1 MALERFIATF
11 DLHYGYER
19 RSGHKAPLHDM
30 KAWDVVMKFAQDFK
44 PHHWVF
50 GGDMLDCGVVSHH
63 NHGKPGRTEGLRL
76 LQDAEECKAAIVVPA
91 FKLAS
96 KSATYIV
103 GNHEHWLEDLT
114 DDQPGLEGL
123 VGLKPLLGLKEW
135 NVIPQGG
142 YHRIGK
148 LHFIHGDQISG
159 GTNAAKNAVDTYAQS
174 IRLGHF
180 HTFQAAT
187 KTSAIH
193 HELGNVGMVVP
204 CLCTK
209 DPKYG
214 QGKPNRWMQG
224 FNFGYVDTHTGRF
237 NDYVQIIVNGQS
249 IIDGKLYKA

>member
-1 MALERFIATF
+1 MALERFIGTW

-19 RSGHKAPLHDM
+19 RSGHKSPLHDM
-30 KAWDVVMKFAQDFK
+30 RAWDVVMKFAQDFK

-76 LQDAEECKAAIVVPA
+76 LQDAEDCKREIIKPA
-91 FKLAS
+91 FDLVS
-96 KSATYIV
+96 KEAIYIE
-103 GNHEHWLEDLT
+103 GNHENWLEDLT
-114 DDQPGLEGL
+114 DNQPGLTDMVSLERI
-123 VGLKPLLGLKEW
+123 LGLEKW
-135 NVIPQGG
+135 TVIPQGG

-148 LHFIHGDQISG
+148 MYFIHGDQISG
-159 GTNAAKNAVDTYAQS
+159 GINAAKNAVDYYAQS
-174 IRLGHF
+174 VRLGHF

-193 HELGNVGMVVP
+193 HELGITGMVVP

-224 FNFGYVDTHTGRF
+224 FNYGWIDTHSGRF
-237 NDYVQIIVNGQS
+237 NDYVVIIINGQFFAH
-249 IIDGKLYKA
+249 GKTYKA

>member
-1 MALERFIATF
+1 M
-11 DLHYGYER
+11 
-19 RSGHKAPLHDM
+19 
-30 KAWDVVMKFAQDFK
+30 VMQFAQDSK

-63 NHGKPGRTEGLRL
+63 NRGKPGRTEGLRL
-76 LQDAEECKAAIVVPA
+76 LQDAEECKAQIVKPA
-91 FKLAS
+91 YALAS

-123 VGLKPLLGLKEW
+123 VGLKPLLGLGDW
-135 NVIPQGG
+135 NVIEQGG

-159 GTNAAKNAVDTYAQS
+159 GTNAAKNAVDTYGAS
-174 IRLGHF
+174 VRLGHF
-180 HTFQAAT
+180 HTAQMAT

-193 HELGNVGMVVP
+193 NVLGHTGAVVG

-214 QGKPNRWMQG
+214 QGKPNRWVQG
-224 FNFGYVDTHTGRF
+224 FNFGWVDTNTGLF
-237 NDYVQIIVNGQS
+237 NDYFPIICNGRTV
-249 IIDGKLYKA
+249 INGKVYKA

>member
-11 DLHYGYER
+11 DLHFGYER
-19 RSGHKAPLHDM
+19 RSGHKLPLHDL

-50 GGDMLDCGVVSHH
+50 GGDMLDCGVISHH
-63 NHGKPGRTEGLRL
+63 NHGKPGATEGLRL
-76 LQDAEECKAAIVVPA
+76 KSDGDECRAQIIEPARALTSKEAI
-91 FKLAS
+91 
-96 KSATYIV
+96 YIV
-103 GNHEHWLEDLT
+103 GNHEDWLTDLT
-114 DDQPGLEGL
+114 DAQPGLEGL
-123 VGLKPLLGLKEW
+123 VELKPLLGLKDST
-135 NVIPQGG
+135 VIPQGG

-148 LHFIHGDQISG
+148 LYFIHGDQISG
-159 GTNAAKNAVDTYAQS
+159 GTNAAKNAVDTYSQS

-193 HELGNVGMVVP
+193 HKLGHTGMVVP

-214 QGKPNRWMQG
+214 QGKPNRWVQG
-224 FNFGYVDTHTGRF
+224 FDYGWVDTATGLF
-237 NDYVQIIVNGQS
+237 NDQVQVIVGGQS
-249 IIDGKLYKA
+249 IIGGKLYKS